1 MKGIFKVADK
11 TVFIEEFSYSLDEFL
26 KDEPVFK
33 SPKGDLVYKQGE
45 SLAKDSGYSSKVLD
59 LYIARK
65 NLYRAAYKARRNGRV
80 VEDAKP
86 RKEAETRQSDDAANE
101 ETTPDTVTE
110 LSKKSKS
117 KKQKGN

>member
-11 TVFIEEFSYSLDEFL
+11 TVFIEEFAYPIGEFL
-26 KDEPVFK
+26 KDEPEFK
-33 SPKGDLVYKQGE
+33 SPKGDFIYKQGE
-45 SLAKDSGYSSKVLD
+45 PVAKIEGYSSKVLD

-86 RKEAETRQSDDAANE
+86 QKELDTKQSDDAASE
-101 ETTPDTVTE
+101 ETTPDAANE
-110 LSKKSKS
+110 SSKKSKS